1 MIKLCF
7 DMLVIEKLNNEDG
20 EEIELKTSYPFA
32 FEIEEDEINEF
43 LTNFTETFKKTIEE
57 DIENKTIDIQIISKE
72 LLD

>member
-7 DMLVIEKLNNEDG
+7 DMLVTEKLNNEDG
-20 EEIELKTSYPFA
+20 EKIELKTSYPFA
-32 FEIEEDEINEF
+32 FEVEEDEINEF

-57 DIENKTIDIQIISKE
+57 DMENKTIDIQIISKE